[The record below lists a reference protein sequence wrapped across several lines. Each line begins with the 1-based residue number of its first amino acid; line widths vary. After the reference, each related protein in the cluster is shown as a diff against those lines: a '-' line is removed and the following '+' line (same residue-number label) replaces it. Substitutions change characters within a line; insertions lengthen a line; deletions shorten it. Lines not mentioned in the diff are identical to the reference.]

1 MRPLTYFIYTESKYY
16 HYILSGTDIWNSI
29 TIFASGTIQ
38 LPSYIIIAWPYTTP
52 FRKIVQIQL
61 TCHLSQVY
69 KRFSWMITV
78 AFWHLIFST
87 VYVVHSIIFNLSF
100 TVFFYFISLCLDIK
114 SSQDHWHWMKYLM
127 RLHCHNFKR
136 DIDSIVIHW
145 WLW

>member
-87 VYVVHSIIFNLSF
+87 VYVVHSIIFNLPF
-100 TVFFYFISLCLDIK
+100 TVFLLLHISMLGH
-114 SSQDHWHWMKYLM
+114 Q
-127 RLHCHNFKR
+127 
-136 DIDSIVIHW
+136 VISRS
-145 WLW
+145 LTLNEIFNEVTLP

>member
-87 VYVVHSIIFNLSF
+87 VYVVHSIIFNLPF
-100 TVFFYFISLCLDIK
+100 TVFLLLHISMLGH
-114 SSQDHWHWMKYLM
+114 Q
-127 RLHCHNFKR
+127 
-136 DIDSIVIHW
+136 VISRSLTLNEIFNEVTLPW
-145 WLW
+145 FQTWYW